1 MLTPEPTNHSMILIG
16 NASGR
21 VSNAPNLSSFK
32 KRWKIM
38 QQSQAV
44 RIGIVGTGFV
54 SRHFSMELIHRKEYQ
69 LSRVLTRRPPESCAE
84 FPFKDALTNS
94 VLELIDNSDIIF
106 ECTGDVL
113 YATETVEAALAAGKP
128 VMTLN
133 PEFHVTTGSYFVDK
147 GFLTEADGDQ
157 PGCQASLF
165 EEAAAMGFEPIVLGN
180 MKGFLNRHPTPE
192 DMKFWAGKQGI
203 SMPMVTSF
211 TDGTKMQV
219 EQALVGNFFGFD
231 IAKDELIGPKSDD
244 LKEVAN
250 ILGDAATELGRP
262 ITDYVLSG
270 KLPHGVFIVARHKDE
285 QNDALRYL
293 KMGEGPYYTLIRNNI
308 FVHLEVFKTL
318 ERMLKLKTPLLH
330 NHRRPTIS
338 VAAVAKRDLEPGEK
352 VERGCGSFEMR
363 GICVR
368 MQDQPGHLPIGLAE
382 QLTVKR
388 RIEKDQ
394 IVLLDD
400 VDLPHTRALEV
411 WKEIEERALLKPEAA

>member
-1 MLTPEPTNHSMILIG
+1 MQS
-16 NASGR
+16 SG
-21 VSNAPNLSSFK
+21 V
-32 KRWKIM
+32 
-38 QQSQAV
+38 V
-44 RIGIVGTGFV
+44 RIGVIGTGFV
-54 SRHFSMELIHRKEYQ
+54 SRHFTMELHHRKEYA
-69 LSRVLTRRPPESCAE
+69 LSRVLTRRPVESCAD
-84 FPFKDALTNS
+84 FPFRDALTGSLN
-94 VLELIDNSDIIF
+94 ELIDNSDIIF

-113 YATETVEAALAAGKP
+113 HATETVEAALAAGKP
-128 VMTLN
+128 VLTLN
-133 PEFHVTTGSYFVDK
+133 PEFHVTTGSYFVNR

-231 IAKDELIGPKSDD
+231 IARNELIGPETDD
-244 LKEVAN
+244 LKEVSQ

-262 ITDYVLSG
+262 ITDYVVSR

-285 QNDALRYL
+285 QIDALRYL
-293 KMGEGPYYTLIRNNI
+293 KMGDGPYYTLIRNNI
-308 FVHLEVFKTL
+308 FVHLEVFRTL
-318 ERMLKLKTPLLH
+318 ERMIKLKTPLLH
-330 NHRRPTIS
+330 NHATPSIS
-338 VAAVAKRDLEPGEK
+338 VAAVAKRDLQPGER
-352 VERGCGSFEMR
+352 VDRGCGSFEMR

-368 MQDQPGHLPIGLAE
+368 MRENRGHLPIGLAE

-394 IVLLDD
+394 IIGLDD
-400 VDLPHTRALEV
+400 VELPETRALEV
-411 WKEIEERALLKPEAA
+411 WKEIENGALAEPKAA